1 VLAGG
6 PFFVLGLNA
15 MKYPSVAAVIL
26 LCLGAATGLQALVLQ
41 AERTSPYDLAVTGRL
56 AGPPA
61 GTRLYA
67 RWADLRAL
75 PTTELTLDGEFVEG
89 PQRLTVVF
97 LSDLWKAL
105 PVGDGADTLLAT
117 CGDGY
122 CATYTSAFIGQ
133 YRPFLVLEING
144 QGPEHWPPPGLAFNP
159 GPFVITV
166 STRLVPAAATFLDL
180 EHKKPWA
187 VTGIEVANF
196 ADRYRG
202 IFSGTWASPPPA
214 ADRGRTIW
222 FNSCASCHAGPP
234 GTAGGT
240 KAGRPFPVIAAYAGY
255 DPSFFRKY
263 VRNPRS
269 LVASAKMEAH
279 PHYTDAQLDDLIAF
293 ITLGLPSAGN

>member
-1 VLAGG
+1 
-6 PFFVLGLNA
+6 
-15 MKYPSVAAVIL
+15 MKYPTVVAGVL
-26 LCLGAATGLQALVLQ
+26 LSFAATGLRALELQ
-41 AERTSPYDLAVTGRL
+41 EQRTSPFDLAVTGRL
-56 AGPPA
+56 AGQPE
-61 GTRLYA
+61 GSKRYA

-75 PTTELTLDGEFVEG
+75 PTSELTVDGEFVKG
-89 PQRLTVVF
+89 PQQLTVVF

-105 PVGDGADTLLAT
+105 PIGDSADTFLAT

-122 CATYTSAFIGQ
+122 SATFTTAFIGQ

-144 QGPEHWPPPGLAFNP
+144 QGPEHWPPPGLNFNP

-166 STRLVPAAATFLDL
+166 STALVPAAASFLDL

-187 VTGIEVANF
+187 VTGIEIANF
-196 ADRYRG
+196 AERYRG
-202 IFSGTWASPPPA
+202 IFSGNWASPPPA

-222 FNSCASCHAGPP
+222 VNSCGSCHAGPP

-240 KAGRPFPVIAAYAGY
+240 KADRPFPVIVAYAAY
-255 DPSFFRKY
+255 DSSFFRKY

-279 PHYTDAQLDDLIAF
+279 PHYSDAQLDDLIAF
-293 ITLGLPSAGN
+293 ITLGPPPAGN